1 MSALSELTP
10 GVWTADAAHSHV
22 GFTVRHM
29 VVSKVRGSFDTFD
42 AKLTIAD
49 DPLQSTVEATIDL
62 ASINTGDEGR
72 DGHVKGGDFF
82 DIEQYPTMEFRSTG
96 IRPNGSDYALDGELT
111 IKGVTKPVTLEL
123 EFNGVT
129 KDPWGG
135 TRAGFSASGEVNR
148 GDYGISYNAALETGG
163 VLIGEKLKIEIEIEA
178 VKS

>member
-10 GVWTADAAHSHV
+10 GTWTADVSHSHV

-29 VVSKVRGSFDTFD
+29 VVSKVRGSFDKFD
-42 AKLTIAD
+42 ATLTIAD
-49 DPLQSTVEATIDL
+49 DPLQSKVEATIEL

-82 DIEQYPTMEFRSTG
+82 DIEQFPTMVFTSTG
-96 IRPNGSDYALDGELT
+96 IRPNGSDYYLDGDLT

-148 GDYGISYNAALETGG
+148 SDYGISYNAALETGG

>member
-82 DIEQYPTMEFRSTG
+82 DIEQFPTMEFTSTG
-96 IRPNGSDYALDGELT
+96 IRPNGSDYYLDGELT

>member
-1 MSALSELTP
+1 MSALSDLTP
-10 GVWTADAAHSHV
+10 GTWTADTAHSHV

-29 VVSKVRGSFDTFD
+29 VVSKVRGSFDKFD

-82 DIEQYPTMEFRSTG
+82 DIEQFPTMEFKSTG
-96 IRPNGSDYALDGELT
+96 IRPNGSDYFLDGDLT
-111 IKGVTKPVTLEL
+111 IKGITKPVTLEL

-135 TRAGFSASGEVNR
+135 TRAGFSAEGEVNR
-148 GDYGISYNAALETGG
+148 GDYGISYNAVLETGG
-163 VLIGEKLKIEIEIEA
+163 VLIGEKLKVAIEIEA

>member
-10 GVWTADAAHSHV
+10 GTWTADAAHSHV

-29 VVSKVRGSFDTFD
+29 VVSKVRGSFDKFEATV
-42 AKLTIAD
+42 TIAD
-49 DPLQSTVEATIDL
+49 DPLQSSVEATIDL

-82 DIEQYPTMEFRSTG
+82 DIEQYPTMVFTSTG
-96 IRPNGSDYALDGELT
+96 IRPNGSDYYLDGDLT

-135 TRAGFSASGEVNR
+135 TRAGFSATGEVNR